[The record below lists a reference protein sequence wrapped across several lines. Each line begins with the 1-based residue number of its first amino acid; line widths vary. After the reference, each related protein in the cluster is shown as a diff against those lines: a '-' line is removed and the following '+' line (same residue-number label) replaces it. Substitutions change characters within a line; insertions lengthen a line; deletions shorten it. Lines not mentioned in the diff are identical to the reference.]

1 MKALLSTAYLP
12 PVEYFLLIE
21 KSDGC
26 LVEHYE
32 HYSKQSYRNRTCIL
46 TGNGK
51 QALSIPVE
59 QTHQKIL
66 TKDVRIDYTTRWQTN
81 HWRALTAAYNSSPY
95 FLYYQ
100 DFLQPFYEKKYTFLI
115 DYNTELLHLLLKF
128 LKVDRHIEP
137 TTDYIAVPGDY
148 YDARE
153 IIHPKKC
160 DRDDYP
166 LKLTKPYRQVFEDRF
181 GFTRNLSILDLL
193 FNEGNDSPSFLN
205 HCTLHLS

>member
-26 LVEHYE
+26 VVEHFE

-66 TKDVRIDYTTRWQTN
+66 TKDVKIDYATRWQTN
-81 HWRALTAAYNSSPY
+81 HWRAITAAYNSSPY

-100 DFLQPFYEKKYTFLI
+100 DYLRPFYEKKYTFLI
-115 DYNTELLHLLLKF
+115 DYNTELLQMLLKF
-128 LKVDRHIEP
+128 LKLSRPIEP
-137 TTDYIAVPGDY
+137 STDFITTAADF

-160 DRDDYP
+160 DLDDYP
-166 LKLTKPYRQVFEDRF
+166 MKLTQPYRQVFEDRF
-181 GFTRNLSILDLL
+181 GFTSNLSVIDLL
-193 FNEGNDSPSFLN
+193 FNEGNESTSYLN
-205 HCTLHLS
+205 NCKIHLS

>member
-26 LVEHYE
+26 VVEHFE

-66 TKDVRIDYTTRWQTN
+66 TKDVKIDYATRWQTN
-81 HWRALTAAYNSSPY
+81 HWRAITAAYNSSPY

-100 DFLQPFYEKKYTFLI
+100 DYLRPFYDKKYTFLI
-115 DYNTELLHLLLKF
+115 DYNTELLQMLLKF
-128 LKVDRHIEP
+128 LKLNRPIEP
-137 TTDYIAVPGDY
+137 TTDFIATADDL

-160 DRDDYP
+160 DLDDYP
-166 LKLTKPYRQVFEDRF
+166 LKLTQPYRQVFEDRF
-181 GFTRNLSILDLL
+181 GFTSNLSVIDLL
-193 FNEGNDSPSFLN
+193 FNEGNESTSYLN
-205 HCTLHLS
+205 HCKIHLS

>member
-26 LVEHYE
+26 VVEHFE

-66 TKDVRIDYTTRWQTN
+66 TKDVKIDYATRWQTN
-81 HWRALTAAYNSSPY
+81 HWRAITAAYNSSPY

-100 DFLQPFYEKKYTFLI
+100 DYLRPFYDKKYTFLI
-115 DYNTELLHLLLKF
+115 DYNTELLQMLLKF
-128 LKVDRHIEP
+128 LKLNRPIEP
-137 TTDYIAVPGDY
+137 TTDFIATTADL

-160 DRDDYP
+160 DLDDYP
-166 LKLTKPYRQVFEDRF
+166 LKLTQPYRQVFEDRF
-181 GFTRNLSILDLL
+181 GFTSNLSVIDLL
-193 FNEGNDSPSFLN
+193 FNEGNESTSYLN
-205 HCTLHLS
+205 HCKIHLS

>member
-12 PVEYFLLIE
+12 PIEYFLLIE

-26 LVEHYE
+26 FVEYFE

-66 TKDVRIDYTTRWQTN
+66 TKDVKIDYATRWQTN
-81 HWRALTAAYNSSPY
+81 HWRAITAAYNSSPY

-100 DFLQPFYEKKYTFLI
+100 DYLKPFYEKKYTFLI
-115 DYNTELLHLLLKF
+115 DYNTGLLNLLLKF
-128 LKVDRHIEP
+128 LKLDRHIDP
-137 TTDYIAVPGDY
+137 TTDYITTAYDG
-148 YDARE
+148 YDARTL
-153 IIHPKKC
+153 IHPKKC
-160 DRDDYP
+160 DMDSYP
-166 LKLTKPYRQVFEDRF
+166 LQLTQPYRQVFEDRF
-181 GFTRNLSILDLL
+181 GFTRNLSIIDLL
-193 FNEGNDSPSFLN
+193 FNEGNESTSYLN
-205 HCTLHLS
+205 HCELHFS